1 MEDRR
6 RKHVNVGMLVL
17 AFLAIGILFVSY
29 APAIAKDK
37 DQVQGLV
44 DKARITFNDF
54 MHDSNYVWLHENIDH
69 AKGILIFPQV
79 IK

>member
-17 AFLAIGILFVSY
+17 AFLAMGILFVSY

-37 DQVQGLV
+37 GPGSRPRGQGPDYL
-44 DKARITFNDF
+44 
-54 MHDSNYVWLHENIDH
+54 
-69 AKGILIFPQV
+69 
-79 IK
+79 